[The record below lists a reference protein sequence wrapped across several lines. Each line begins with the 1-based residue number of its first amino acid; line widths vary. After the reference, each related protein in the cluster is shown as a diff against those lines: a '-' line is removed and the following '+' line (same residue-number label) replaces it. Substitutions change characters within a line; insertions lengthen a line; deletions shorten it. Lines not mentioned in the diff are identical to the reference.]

1 MTRELQA
8 LDKVKGSLVEIEEED
23 GIILHAWQNCEEE
36 TDIIENALKE
46 KEQQDEILHIIK
58 EKEPSLMRIRLT
70 DSAEHYNL
78 IMLENKKLTQAEFV
92 ILKEFVSSKRGHSH
106 D

>member
-1 MTRELQA
+1 MSKELEA

-46 KEQQDEILHIIK
+46 KEQQDEILRIIK
-58 EKEPSLMRIRLT
+58 EKEPSL
-70 DSAEHYNL
+70 
-78 IMLENKKLTQAEFV
+78 
-92 ILKEFVSSKRGHSH
+92 
-106 D
+106 